1 MSCDMNAFQEIGDI
15 IESQWRSKDYDESAF
30 PALAADVLRKAC
42 LPGKIDAWQVLEWT
56 LQQIELPRQRDV
68 QARFGEPPITLY
80 SGPRFHVDVYFWFH
94 GTTSIHQHGFCGA
107 FQVLHGSSIH
117 SWYEFELREKINSFC
132 EIGEMRLKTCDL
144 LNVGDVQEILPGRQY
159 IHSLFHLDHPS
170 VTIVVRTDKSP
181 LFLPQ
186 FDYHKPGLAT
196 DPFFEQDTTVKK
208 LQSIDALLAANR
220 MDADEQIS
228 ALLES
233 ADFHTV
239 YLILSAVHGRFS
251 SNSVEQMFG
260 GGESRRR
267 FDALLTVA
275 EKQRTGKGDILRQVF
290 THHERVQDLVRRRSF
305 VDNPEHRF
313 FFALLLNVEGRE
325 RIFALIRNRFPDS
338 DPVEKILD
346 WSYDL
351 SQMRLAGV
359 QNQNALGI
367 SPFDD
372 FDLQLVEYLLRGK
385 TDGEIANIVREI
397 YPPEKAEQILPTLSD
412 RTMAIRSSIVFSP
425 LMGNEN

>member
-1 MSCDMNAFQEIGDI
+1 MKLFQDIGDK
-15 IESQWRSKDYDESAF
+15 IETEWQSKDYDESIF
-30 PALAADVLRKAC
+30 PTLASDTLRKAS
-42 LPGKIDAWQVLEWT
+42 LPEKINAWQVLEWT
-56 LQQIELPRQRDV
+56 LSQTELPRQRDV
-68 QARFGEPPITLY
+68 HARFGDPPITLY
-80 SGPRFHVDVYFWFH
+80 SGPRFHIDVYFWFH

-117 SWYEFELREKINSFC
+117 SWYEFELREKINSYC
-132 EIGEMRLKTCDL
+132 EIGEMRLKVCEL

-170 VTIVVRTDKSP
+170 ATIVVRTDKSP

-186 FDYHKPGLAT
+186 FDYNKPGLAT

-208 LQSIDALLAANR
+208 LQSVRALLRANR
-220 MDADEQIS
+220 PDADENIS
-228 ALLES
+228 KLLTS
-233 ADFHTV
+233 ADFHTS
-239 YLILSAVHGRFS
+239 YLILFAVHGQLS
-251 SNSVEQMFG
+251 SNSLEQMFG

-267 FDALLTVA
+267 FDAFLTVS
-275 EKQRTGKGDILRQVF
+275 EKQHKGKGDILRGVF
-290 THHERVQDLVRRRSF
+290 AYNERVQDLVRRRGF
-305 VDNPEHRF
+305 ADNPEHRF

-325 RIFALIRNRFPDS
+325 RTLALIRDRFPDS
-338 DPVEKILD
+338 DPIEKILD

-351 SQMRLAGV
+351 SQVRLAGM

-385 TDGEIANIVREI
+385 TDGEIADIVREL
-397 YPPEKAEQILPTLSD
+397 YPSEKAEQLLPTLGD
-412 RTMAIRSSIVFSP
+412 RVATIRNSIVFSP
-425 LMGNEN
+425 LVNGEN